1 MAETGQFNKLKVIR
15 EVEFGVYLEG
25 GRDGG
30 ILLPKSEVP
39 EGTRLGDSLQV
50 FVYLDSNDMPIA
62 TTRRP
67 RAQVGQFAS
76 LKVVDVNQ
84 IGAFLDWG
92 LPKDLFLPFN
102 EQLKPLT
109 VGDYVTVFLY
119 LDNTDRIA
127 ATAKLEKHLESGED
141 YPQGQLIELLVV
153 RPTDIGY
160 QVIIDNRA
168 MGLLH
173 TQDIHRPVRSGQ
185 RMPGFIKQVRE
196 EDGKVDVMLEKP
208 GYARIDPLAQ
218 QVLKYLET
226 RNGFCP
232 LGDKSDPA
240 AISETFGVS
249 KKAYKMAIGQ
259 LMKAGRISQDERG
272 IHLKG

>member
-15 EVEFGVYLEG
+15 EVEFGVYLDG
-25 GRDGG
+25 GDAGG

-39 EGTRLGDSLQV
+39 EGTRLGDRLPV
-50 FVYLDSNDMPIA
+50 FVYLDSNDEPIA

-67 RAQVGQFAS
+67 RAQVGQFAN
-76 LKVVDVNQ
+76 LKVVEVNK

-102 EQLKPLT
+102 EQVKPLQA
-109 VGDYVTVFLY
+109 GDYVTVFLY
-119 LDNTDRIA
+119 LDNTNRIA

-141 YPQGQLIELLVV
+141 YKQAQLVELLVV

-173 TQDIHRPVRSGQ
+173 RQDIHRPVRPGQ
-185 RMPGFIKQVRE
+185 RLSGFIKLMR
-196 EDGKVDVMLEKP
+196 EDGKIDVMLEKP
-208 GYARIDPLAQ
+208 GYGRVDPLAQ

-226 RNGFCP
+226 RDGFCP
-232 LGDKSDPA
+232 LGDKSDPD
-240 AISETFGVS
+240 AIRETFGVS
-249 KKAYKMAIGQ
+249 KKAYKMALGQ
-259 LMKAGRISQDERG
+259 LLKAGRIRQDE
-272 IHLKG
+272 KGVYLQA

>member
-15 EVEFGVYLEG
+15 EVEFGVYLDG
-25 GRDGG
+25 GDAGG

-39 EGTRLGDSLQV
+39 EDTRLGDRLSV
-50 FVYLDSNDMPIA
+50 FVYLDSNDEPIA
-62 TTRRP
+62 TMRRP
-67 RAQVGQFAS
+67 RAQVGQFAN
-76 LKVVDVNQ
+76 LKVVEVNK

-102 EQLKPLT
+102 EQVKPLQA
-109 VGDYVTVFLY
+109 GDYVTVFLY
-119 LDNTDRIA
+119 LDNTNRIA

-141 YPQGQLIELLVV
+141 YKQAQLVELLVV

-173 TQDIHRPVRSGQ
+173 RQDIHRPVRPGQ
-185 RMPGFIKQVRE
+185 RLSGFIKLMR
-196 EDGKVDVMLEKP
+196 EDGKIDVMLEKP
-208 GYARIDPLAQ
+208 GYGRVDPLAQ

-226 RNGFCP
+226 RNGHCP
-232 LGDKSDPA
+232 LGDKSDPD
-240 AISETFGVS
+240 AIRETFGVS
-249 KKAYKMAIGQ
+249 KKAYKMALGQ
-259 LMKAGRISQDERG
+259 LLKAGRIRQDETG
-272 IHLKG
+272 IHLND

>member
-15 EVEFGVYLEG
+15 EVEFGVYLDG
-25 GRDGG
+25 GDAGG

-39 EGTRLGDSLQV
+39 EGTRLGDRLPV
-50 FVYLDSNDMPIA
+50 FVYLDSNDEPIA

-67 RAQVGQFAS
+67 RAQVGQFAN
-76 LKVVDVNQ
+76 LKVVEVNK

-102 EQLKPLT
+102 EQVKPLQA
-109 VGDYVTVFLY
+109 GDYVTVFLY
-119 LDNTDRIA
+119 LDNTNRIA

-141 YPQGQLIELLVV
+141 YKQAQLVELLVV

-173 TQDIHRPVRSGQ
+173 RQDIHRPVRPGQ
-185 RMPGFIKQVRE
+185 RLSGFIKLMR
-196 EDGKVDVMLEKP
+196 EDGKIDVMLEKP
-208 GYARIDPLAQ
+208 GYGRVDPLAQ

-226 RNGFCP
+226 RDGFCP
-232 LGDKSDPA
+232 LGDKSDPD
-240 AISETFGVS
+240 AIRETFGVS
-249 KKAYKMAIGQ
+249 KKAYKMALGQ
-259 LMKAGRISQDERG
+259 LMKAGRIRQDEKG
-272 IHLKG
+272 VYLKD

>member
-15 EVEFGVYLEG
+15 EVEFGVYLDG
-25 GRDGG
+25 GDAGG

-39 EGTRLGDSLQV
+39 EGTRLGDRLPV
-50 FVYLDSNDMPIA
+50 FVYLDSNDEPIA

-67 RAQVGQFAS
+67 RAQVGQFAN
-76 LKVVDVNQ
+76 LKVVEVNK

-102 EQLKPLT
+102 EQVKPLQA
-109 VGDYVTVFLY
+109 GDYVTVFLY
-119 LDNTDRIA
+119 LDNTNRIA
-127 ATAKLEKHLESGED
+127 ATAKLEKHLESGDD
-141 YPQGQLIELLVV
+141 YKQAQLVELLVV

-173 TQDIHRPVRSGQ
+173 RQDIHRPVRPGQ
-185 RMPGFIKQVRE
+185 RLSGFIKLMR
-196 EDGKVDVMLEKP
+196 EDGKIDVMLEKP
-208 GYARIDPLAQ
+208 GYGRVDPLAQ

-226 RNGFCP
+226 RDGFCP
-232 LGDKSDPA
+232 LGDKSDPD
-240 AISETFGVS
+240 AIRETFGVS
-249 KKAYKMAIGQ
+249 KKAYKMALGQ
-259 LMKAGRISQDERG
+259 LMKAGRIRQDEKG
-272 IHLKG
+272 VYLKD